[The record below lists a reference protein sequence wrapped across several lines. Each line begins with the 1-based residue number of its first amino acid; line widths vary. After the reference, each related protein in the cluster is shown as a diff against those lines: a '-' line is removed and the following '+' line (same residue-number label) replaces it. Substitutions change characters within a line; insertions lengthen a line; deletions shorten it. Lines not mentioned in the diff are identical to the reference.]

1 MTWPPPA
8 PSLPLTGFDL
18 DAANN
23 LPGWAAFAPRLGDLL
38 NLLQASSTSAIA
50 QLVFVDDVSKLPAA
64 VGGVRTLA
72 ADTAYWFTKDI
83 DLLGD
88 RLVCGENTVILGSS
102 SENVRLKSTGL
113 VGTALITSTWSL
125 PMRNIAIEADLA
137 LDLDAGVTPNTKAL
151 DWYAVNFV
159 DCGSVG
165 RIANYNNF
173 IMTDSAFL
181 NSGDLEFD
189 GTINTVGFMQ
199 VIFNPPVGQTAI
211 RVPATATIARRL
223 RVNFASFVVV
233 PGATGIDMS
242 LAASVPVEGYIL
254 GTVNFS
260 GGGSYTTGVQY
271 DDNKAQFVN
280 VRGVPNSSSVAQYT
294 MSNNATA
301 TVVGAPNTFVKIAG
315 ASAAGPYV
323 QRFTLTNN
331 RATYDGA
338 ITQFFKVT
346 AIGTI
351 LAQNNREIAF
361 RIAVDGVSISAS
373 QMQTNSEGLGRSA
386 PLTSQSVVQL
396 AQGQYV
402 EVFVAN
408 LTDATNVT
416 VGDLNVALEP
426 LVG

>member
-1 MTWPPPA
+1 M
-8 PSLPLTGFDL
+8 
-18 DAANN
+18 
-23 LPGWAAFAPRLGDLL
+23 L
-38 NLLQASSTSAIA
+38 NLLYASSAATIA

-165 RIANYNNF
+165 RIANYSNF
-173 IMTDSAFL
+173 IMSDSAFL
-181 NSGDLEFD
+181 NAGDLEFD
-189 GTINTVGFMQ
+189 GTINTVGFIQ
-199 VIFNPPVGQTAI
+199 VIFSPPVGQTAI

-233 PGATGIDMS
+233 PGATGIDMNV
-242 LAASVPVEGYIL
+242 AASVPVEGYIL

-294 MSNNATA
+294 MSNNATV

-315 ASAAGPYV
+315 ASSAGPYV

-361 RIAVDGVSISAS
+361 RIAVNGVPIAAS

-386 PLTSQSVVQL
+386 PLTSQAVVQL

-408 LTDATNVT
+408 LTNATNIIVNN
-416 VGDLNVALEP
+416 LNVTLEP